1 MIAVAQR
8 DEEGQ
13 GGDEGGDARQA
24 EERFAFLGKEEVGDQ
39 DDQGDRRDDDGGAMA
54 SQSTDWTRLVVLSA
68 AVITTCL
75 LRGASAR
82 PGR

>member
-1 MIAVAQR
+1 MVAAAQR
-8 DEEGQ
+8 DEEGEA
-13 GGDEGGDARQA
+13 GDESGDARQA
-24 EERFAFLGKEEVGDQ
+24 EEGFAFLGEEEVGDE

-54 SQSTDWTRLVVLSA
+54 NQSTDWTRLVVLSA
-68 AVITTCL
+68 AVVTTCL